1 MSENQGKTGR
11 SAVQRCTICKFRTF
25 FVRFL
30 ALSGAA
36 LFALTLTSASGAHA
50 AQTVCSAIWSPNGF
64 LPTGGTKS
72 APIQG
77 PNNPP
82 CPDSPIVATLSLG
95 NVAAYIGPLQW
106 DNLHTQYPTTS
117 NTAILIAS
125 PASSFTDFV
134 LTYDRPAPN
143 PYFYIDALNATESI
157 TFYNPFAILQSK
169 GVSVSGSTITGSG
182 IGNRDVG
189 FVAQFLG
196 DYSQINFRHVNN
208 AGGYADGPGFTTGVA
223 VPAPLPILGLGAA
236 FCQRRRLRGLSAQ
249 LRDRKVS
256 PG

>member
-1 MSENQGKTGR
+1 MKH
-11 SAVQRCTICKFRTF
+11 
-25 FVRFL
+25 L
-30 ALSGAA
+30 ALSGVA
-36 LFALTLTSASGAHA
+36 LFALTLTSASGAQA
-50 AQTVCSAIWSPNGF
+50 AETVCSAIWSPTGF

-72 APIQG
+72 APIQS

-82 CPDSPIVATLSLG
+82 CPDSPIVATVSLG

-134 LTYDRPAPN
+134 LTYDKPASN
-143 PYFYIDALNATESI
+143 PYFYVDALNATESI
-157 TFYNPFAILQSK
+157 TFYNPFTILQSK

-189 FVAQFLG
+189 FVAQLLG

-208 AGGYADGPGFTTGVA
+208 AGGYADGPGFTTGVRA
-223 VPAPLPILGLGAA
+223 NPVPAPLPILGVGAA
-236 FCQRRRLRGLSAQ
+236 LSQCRKLRRLSNQ
-249 LRDRKVS
+249 LHHRRVTL
-256 PG
+256 G